1 MHYNYPDFD
10 ADKIKLS
17 NFGGINLGVSKSPL
31 KFVMIKNELGRIVW

>member
-17 NFGGINLGVSKSPL
+17 NFGGINLGISKSPL
-31 KFVMIKNELGRIVW
+31 KFAMIKMSSGA